1 MDGATKPYLMKIWQ
15 RRCREPAWA
24 AVQALISTIAMELGA
39 HAGISLDPPEQL
51 LEQTLAVIR
60 LGKRG
65 SSRPF
70 QTIRSPVMN
79 GIGIDVSKRQLDVG
93 TTGGETLQVG
103 NNRSGFSELDVW
115 LKKHPA
121 SQIVL
126 EATGGYEQPVLDF
139 LHKAGHP
146 VVRANAFRARK
157 FAQGMGQTA
166 KTDRLDAYALAQMA
180 ALVKLPS
187 YQPLEPWQQ
196 RMREFVRARRQA
208 MDALTIAR
216 QQQEMVN
223 DRELRRLLQA
233 NITRQQT
240 LVERLGKQIA
250 ELVGQQ
256 PQLKILKS
264 MKGVGPAL
272 QAVLASY
279 LPELGRISGKR
290 IASLVGVAPM
300 SHDSGTMRGKR
311 SIKGG
316 RAEIRQVLYMAAM
329 SAMRHEPRLRDFYQS
344 LRARGKEGKVAIVAV
359 MRKMLVILNARM
371 RDAESGPIPA

>member
-1 MDGATKPYLMKIWQ
+1 
-15 RRCREPAWA
+15 
-24 AVQALISTIAMELGA
+24 MELGA

-93 TTGGETLQVG
+93 TTDGETLQVK
-103 NNRSGFSELDVW
+103 NDLTGFSELDVW
-115 LKKHPA
+115 LRKHPA
-121 SQIVL
+121 AQIVL

-146 VVRANAFRARK
+146 VVRANALRARRL
-157 FAQGMGQTA
+157 AQGMGHIA

-180 ALVKLPS
+180 ALVKLPP
-187 YQPLEPWQQ
+187 YQPLQHWQQ
-196 RMREFVRARRQA
+196 KMREFVRARRQA
-208 MDALTIAR
+208 MEMLTIAR
-216 QQQEMVN
+216 QQQEMVG

-233 NITRQQT
+233 NINRQQA

-250 ELVGQQ
+250 EQVAQQ
-256 PQLKILKS
+256 PQLAVLKS

-311 SIKGG
+311 SIQGG

-359 MRKMLVILNARM
+359 MRKMLVILNARV

>member
-1 MDGATKPYLMKIWQ
+1 
-15 RRCREPAWA
+15 
-24 AVQALISTIAMELGA
+24 VQAWISTIAMELGA

-51 LEQTLAVIR
+51 LELTLAVIR

-70 QTIRSPVMN
+70 QTIRSLAMN
-79 GIGIDVSKRQLDVG
+79 GIGIDVSKQQLDVG
-93 TTGGETLQVG
+93 TTDGEMLQVR
-103 NNRSGFSELDVW
+103 NTAAGFAELEAW
-115 LKKHPA
+115 LKEHPA
-121 SQIVL
+121 DQIVL
-126 EATGGYEQPVLDF
+126 EATGGYEQRVLDF
-139 LHKAGHP
+139 LHKAGRP
-146 VVRANAFRARK
+146 VVRANALRARRL
-157 FAQGMGQTA
+157 AQGMGHVA
-166 KTDRLDAYALAQMA
+166 KTDRLDAYALAKMA
-180 ALVKLPS
+180 VLVKLHA

-208 MDALTIAR
+208 MQALTVAR
-216 QQQEMVN
+216 QQQEMVG

-233 NITRQQT
+233 NITRLQT
-240 LVERLGKQIA
+240 LVARLGTQIGEQVA
-250 ELVGQQ
+250 QQ
-256 PQLKILKS
+256 PRLAVLKS

-279 LPELGRISGKR
+279 LPELGRISGKA

-311 SIKGG
+311 SIHGG

-329 SAMRHEPRLRDFYQS
+329 SAMRHEPRLRDFYRS

-359 MRKMLVILNARM
+359 MRKMLVILNARV